1 MDGLID
7 RVHHFGIES
16 LGDLLKGRDQRDRFS
31 LKAVFHTVCQFLRKC
46 DPRGSGVTIVLRNQL
61 VQHVCILPL
70 RCSHCPL
77 VLKMLL
83 LIIMSVNR

>member
-1 MDGLID
+1 MDDLID

-16 LGDLLKGRDQRDRFS
+16 LGDLLERSYQRRHF
-31 LKAVFHTVCQFLRKC
+31 LLEGGFRTICQFLRKC

>member
-16 LGDLLKGRDQRDRFS
+16 LGDILKGRDQRGRFS
-31 LKAVFHTVCQFLRKC
+31 LKAVFRTICQFLRKC
-46 DPRGSGVTIVLRNQL
+46 DLRGSGVTIVLRNQL
-61 VQHVCILPL
+61 VQRVCILPL

-83 LIIMSVNR
+83 LIIMSVIR